1 MLLSLLADLVLA
13 VHATF
18 LLFVVL
24 GGLLALWKPRIA
36 WVHIPCAMWGAWVE
50 LAGWICPLTPLEVDL
65 RIRAGEVGYG
75 GGFIERYVTA
85 ALYPQGLTRE
95 IQIGLG
101 IAVVAVN
108 VIIYVIAIKRAQKG
122 HPSSGGS
129 ILPRS
134 ETPPT

>member
-1 MLLSLLADLVLA
+1 MLLSLLADLVLV

-18 LLFVVL
+18 ILFVVL
-24 GGLLALWKPRIA
+24 GGLLVLWQPWIA
-36 WVHIPCAMWGAWVE
+36 WVHIPCAIWGAWVE

-65 RIRAGEVGYG
+65 RTRAGEIGYE

-108 VIIYVIAIKRAQKG
+108 VIIYVVAIKRARNNS
-122 HPSSGGS
+122 PSE
-129 ILPRS
+129 RF
-134 ETPPT
+134 

>member
-13 VHATF
+13 VHAMF

-24 GGLLALWKPRIA
+24 GGLLVLWKPRIA

-85 ALYPQGLTRE
+85 VLYPQGLTRE

-101 IAVVAVN
+101 IAVIAVN
-108 VIIYVIAIKRAQKG
+108 IIVYIIVIKKARTNSTLGNLRPI
-122 HPSSGGS
+122 P
-129 ILPRS
+129 
-134 ETPPT
+134 

>member
-18 LLFVVL
+18 ILFVVL
-24 GGLLALWKPRIA
+24 GGLLVLWQPRIA
-36 WVHIPCAMWGAWVE
+36 WIHVPCAIWGAWVE

-65 RIRAGEVGYG
+65 RTRAGEVGYA

-85 ALYPQGLTRE
+85 ALYPQGRTRE

-122 HPSSGGS
+122 HPSSGFS
-129 ILPRS
+129 LFRR
-134 ETPPT
+134 THR

>member
-1 MLLSLLADLVLA
+1 MLLSLLADLVLV

-18 LLFVVL
+18 ILFVVL
-24 GGLLALWKPRIA
+24 GGLLLLWQPRIA
-36 WVHIPCAMWGAWVE
+36 WVHIPCAIWGAWVE

-65 RIRAGEVGYG
+65 RTRAGEIGYE

-108 VIIYVIAIKRAQKG
+108 VIIYVVAIKRARNNS
-122 HPSSGGS
+122 PSE
-129 ILPRS
+129 RF
-134 ETPPT
+134 

>member
-1 MLLSLLADLVLA
+1 MLLSLLADLVLV

-18 LLFVVL
+18 ILFVVL
-24 GGLLALWKPRIA
+24 GGLLVLWQPRIA
-36 WVHIPCAMWGAWVE
+36 LVHIPCAIWGAWVE

-65 RIRAGEVGYG
+65 RTRAGEIGYE

-108 VIIYVIAIKRAQKG
+108 VIIYVVAIKRARNNS
-122 HPSSGGS
+122 PSERFQP
-129 ILPRS
+129 IP
-134 ETPPT
+134 

>member
-24 GGLLALWKPRIA
+24 GGLLVLWKPRIA

-50 LAGWICPLTPLEVDL
+50 LVGWICPLTPLEVDL

-85 ALYPQGLTRE
+85 VLYPQGLTRE

-101 IAVVAVN
+101 IAVIAVN
-108 VIIYVIAIKRAQKG
+108 IIVYIIVIKKARTNSTLGNLWPI
-122 HPSSGGS
+122 P
-129 ILPRS
+129 
-134 ETPPT
+134 

>member
-122 HPSSGGS
+122 YPSSGFS
-129 ILPRS
+129 LFRR
-134 ETPPT
+134 THR

>member
-1 MLLSLLADLVLA
+1 MLLSLLADLVLV

-18 LLFVVL
+18 ILFVVL
-24 GGLLALWKPRIA
+24 GGLLVLWQPRIA
-36 WVHIPCAMWGAWVE
+36 WVHIPCAIWGAWVE

-65 RIRAGEVGYG
+65 RTRAGEIGYE

-85 ALYPQGLTRE
+85 ALYPRGLTRE

-108 VIIYVIAIKRAQKG
+108 VIIYVVAIKRARNN
-122 HPSSGGS
+122 SF
-129 ILPRS
+129 S
-134 ETPPT
+134 ERF

>member
-1 MLLSLLADLVLA
+1 MLLSLLADLVLV

-18 LLFVVL
+18 ILFVVL
-24 GGLLALWKPRIA
+24 GGLLVLWQPRIA
-36 WVHIPCAMWGAWVE
+36 WVHIPCAIWGAWVE
-50 LAGWICPLTPLEVDL
+50 FAGWICPLTPLEVDL
-65 RIRAGEVGYG
+65 RARAGEIGYE

-108 VIIYVIAIKRAQKG
+108 VIIYVVVIKRARNNS
-122 HPSSGGS
+122 PSERFQP
-129 ILPRS
+129 IP
-134 ETPPT
+134 

>member
-1 MLLSLLADLVLA
+1 VLLSLLADLVLV

-18 LLFVVL
+18 ILFVVL
-24 GGLLALWKPRIA
+24 GGLLVFWHPRIA
-36 WVHIPCAMWGAWVE
+36 WVHIPCAIWGAWVE

-65 RIRAGEVGYG
+65 RTRAGEIGYE

-108 VIIYVIAIKRAQKG
+108 VIIYVVAIKRARNNS
-122 HPSSGGS
+122 PSERFQP
-129 ILPRS
+129 IP
-134 ETPPT
+134 

>member
-50 LAGWICPLTPLEVDL
+50 LVGWICPLTPLEVDL

-85 ALYPQGLTRE
+85 VLYPQGLTRE

-101 IAVVAVN
+101 IAVIAVN
-108 VIIYVIAIKRAQKG
+108 IIVYIIVIKKARTNSTLGNLRPI
-122 HPSSGGS
+122 P
-129 ILPRS
+129 
-134 ETPPT
+134 

>member
-1 MLLSLLADLVLA
+1 VLLSLLADLVLV

-18 LLFVVL
+18 ILFVVL
-24 GGLLALWKPRIA
+24 GGLLVLWQPRIA
-36 WVHIPCAMWGAWVE
+36 WVHIPCAIWGAWVE
-50 LAGWICPLTPLEVDL
+50 FAGWICPLTPLEVDL
-65 RIRAGEVGYG
+65 RTRAGEIGYE

-108 VIIYVIAIKRAQKG
+108 VIIYVVAIKRARNNS
-122 HPSSGGS
+122 PSERFQP
-129 ILPRS
+129 IP
-134 ETPPT
+134 

>member
-1 MLLSLLADLVLA
+1 MLLSLLADLVLV

-18 LLFVVL
+18 ILFVVL
-24 GGLLALWKPRIA
+24 GGLLLLWQPRIA
-36 WVHIPCAMWGAWVE
+36 WVHIPCAIWGAWVE

-65 RIRAGEVGYG
+65 RTRAREIGDE

-108 VIIYVIAIKRAQKG
+108 VIIYVVAIKRARNNS
-122 HPSSGGS
+122 PSERFQP
-129 ILPRS
+129 IP
-134 ETPPT
+134 

>member
-1 MLLSLLADLVLA
+1 MLADLVLV

-18 LLFVVL
+18 ILFVVL
-24 GGLLALWKPRIA
+24 GGLLVLWQPRIA
-36 WVHIPCAMWGAWVE
+36 WVHIPCAIWGAWVE
-50 LAGWICPLTPLEVDL
+50 FAGWICPLTPLEVDL
-65 RIRAGEVGYG
+65 RTRAGEIGYE

-108 VIIYVIAIKRAQKG
+108 VIIYVVVIKRARNNS
-122 HPSSGGS
+122 PSERFQP
-129 ILPRS
+129 IP
-134 ETPPT
+134 

>member
-24 GGLLALWKPRIA
+24 GGLLVLWKPRIA

-122 HPSSGGS
+122 HPSSGFS
-129 ILPRS
+129 LFRR
-134 ETPPT
+134 THRRH

>member
-1 MLLSLLADLVLA
+1 M

-18 LLFVVL
+18 ILFVVL
-24 GGLLALWKPRIA
+24 GGLLLLWQPRIA
-36 WVHIPCAMWGAWVE
+36 WVHIPCAIWGAWVE

-65 RIRAGEVGYG
+65 RTRAGEIGYE

-108 VIIYVIAIKRAQKG
+108 VIIYVVAIKRARNN
-122 HPSSGGS
+122 SF
-129 ILPRS
+129 S
-134 ETPPT
+134 ERF

>member
-1 MLLSLLADLVLA
+1 MLLSLLADLVLV

-18 LLFVVL
+18 IFFVVL
-24 GGLLALWKPRIA
+24 GGLLVLWQPRIA
-36 WVHIPCAMWGAWVE
+36 WVHIPCAIWGAWVE
-50 LAGWICPLTPLEVDL
+50 FAGWICPLTPLEVDL
-65 RIRAGEVGYG
+65 RTRAGEIGYE

-108 VIIYVIAIKRAQKG
+108 VIIYVVAIKRARNNS
-122 HPSSGGS
+122 PSERFQP
-129 ILPRS
+129 IP
-134 ETPPT
+134 

>member
-1 MLLSLLADLVLA
+1 MRNP
-13 VHATF
+13 F
-18 LLFVVL
+18 LTKHLHTHCVD
-24 GGLLALWKPRIA
+24 
-36 WVHIPCAMWGAWVE
+36 VE
-50 LAGWICPLTPLEVDL
+50 HL

-122 HPSSGGS
+122 HPSTGFS
-129 ILPRS
+129 LFRR
-134 ETPPT
+134 THR

>member
-1 MLLSLLADLVLA
+1 MSLLADLVLA

-24 GGLLALWKPRIA
+24 GGLLVLWKPRIA
-36 WVHIPCAMWGAWVE
+36 WVHVPCAMWGAWVE

-85 ALYPQGLTRE
+85 VLYPEGLTRE

-108 VIIYVIAIKRAQKG
+108 VIVYVIAIKRARTN
-122 HPSSGGS
+122 SASGNLRPMS
-129 ILPRS
+129 
-134 ETPPT
+134 

>member
-1 MLLSLLADLVLA
+1 MLLSLLADLVLV

-18 LLFVVL
+18 IFFVVL
-24 GGLLALWKPRIA
+24 GGLLVLWQPRIA
-36 WVHIPCAMWGAWVE
+36 WVHIPCAIWGAWVE

-65 RIRAGEVGYG
+65 RTRAGEIGYE

-108 VIIYVIAIKRAQKG
+108 VIIYVVAIKRARNNS
-122 HPSSGGS
+122 PSERFQP
-129 ILPRS
+129 IP
-134 ETPPT
+134 

>member
-1 MLLSLLADLVLA
+1 MLLSLLADLVLV

-18 LLFVVL
+18 ILFVVL
-24 GGLLALWKPRIA
+24 GGLLVLWQPRIA
-36 WVHIPCAMWGAWVE
+36 WVHIPCAIWGAWVE

-65 RIRAGEVGYG
+65 RTRAGEIGYE

-85 ALYPQGLTRE
+85 ALSPQGLTRE

-108 VIIYVIAIKRAQKG
+108 VIIYVVAIKRARNN
-122 HPSSGGS
+122 SF
-129 ILPRS
+129 S
-134 ETPPT
+134 ERF

>member
-24 GGLLALWKPRIA
+24 GGLLVLWKPRIA

-85 ALYPQGLTRE
+85 VLYPQGLTRE

-101 IAVVAVN
+101 IAVIAVN
-108 VIIYVIAIKRAQKG
+108 IIVYIIVIKRARTN
-122 HPSSGGS
+122 SVSGNLRP
-129 ILPRS
+129 IP
-134 ETPPT
+134 

>member
-1 MLLSLLADLVLA
+1 MLLSLLADLVLV

-18 LLFVVL
+18 ILFVVL
-24 GGLLALWKPRIA
+24 GGLLVLWKPRIS

-65 RIRAGEVGYG
+65 RTRAGEIGYE

-108 VIIYVIAIKRAQKG
+108 VIIYVVAIKRARNNS
-122 HPSSGGS
+122 PSERFQP
-129 ILPRS
+129 IP
-134 ETPPT
+134 

>member
-1 MLLSLLADLVLA
+1 MLLSLLADLVLV

-18 LLFVVL
+18 ILFVVL
-24 GGLLALWKPRIA
+24 GGLLVLWQPRIA
-36 WVHIPCAMWGAWVE
+36 WVHIPCAIWGAWVE

-65 RIRAGEVGYG
+65 RTRAGEIGYE
-75 GGFIERYVTA
+75 GGFIERYVTT

-108 VIIYVIAIKRAQKG
+108 VIIYVVAIKRARNN
-122 HPSSGGS
+122 SF
-129 ILPRS
+129 S
-134 ETPPT
+134 ERF

>member
-1 MLLSLLADLVLA
+1 MVEWAKW
-13 VHATF
+13 TWR
-18 LLFVVL
+18 L
-24 GGLLALWKPRIA
+24 GGVSKMDLAPGLSQQNGL
-36 WVHIPCAMWGAWVE
+36 GAWVE

-122 HPSSGGS
+122 HPSTGFS
-129 ILPRS
+129 LFRR
-134 ETPPT
+134 THR

>member
-24 GGLLALWKPRIA
+24 GGLLVLWKPRIA

-85 ALYPQGLTRE
+85 VLYPQGLTRE

-101 IAVVAVN
+101 IAVIAVN
-108 VIIYVIAIKRAQKG
+108 IIVYIIVIKKARTNSTLGNLRPI
-122 HPSSGGS
+122 P
-129 ILPRS
+129 
-134 ETPPT
+134 

>member
-13 VHATF
+13 IHAMF

-24 GGLLALWKPRIA
+24 GGLLALWKLRIA
-36 WVHIPCAMWGAWVE
+36 WIHIPCAMWGAWVE

-122 HPSSGGS
+122 HPSTGFS
-129 ILPRS
+129 LFRR
-134 ETPPT
+134 THR